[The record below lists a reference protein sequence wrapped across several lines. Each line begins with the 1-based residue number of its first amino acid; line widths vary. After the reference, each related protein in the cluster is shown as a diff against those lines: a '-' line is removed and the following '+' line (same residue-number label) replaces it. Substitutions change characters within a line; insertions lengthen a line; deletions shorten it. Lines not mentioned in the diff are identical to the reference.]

1 MRIRALLLS
10 SKMRKMRQKE
20 RQDTTRDSRFSTTKK
35 KTTIKFDASRGAC
48 ATKPKENLSVSPRHF
63 HATWC
68 LISSDSLLRLCLSP
82 LLSRVFFRTETMTM
96 TFSSTTTTFR
106 WCCFEK
112 TPSLPSVRTRGRRRM
127 NQRVIVRAVSEPT
140 RSYYEEKEDYL
151 HENNVNNNA
160 ESASQTLKLSVQ
172 DRLRMGKNA
181 HRFRS
186 VVCLGTSPRAVGSG
200 SEVFVD
206 GEDVYGVHD
215 HYLPNKNTKNSGK
228 KEVVSSELILQ
239 KSAFAVEMAVRKIRS
254 TYFAATTW
262 ENRHYL
268 VREER
273 DPQDGSVMNLS
284 IREAKLSER
293 LRRRMEN
300 EQMSQ
305 FERMGRG
312 FPILNV

>member
-1 MRIRALLLS
+1 
-10 SKMRKMRQKE
+10 
-20 RQDTTRDSRFSTTKK
+20 
-35 KTTIKFDASRGAC
+35 
-48 ATKPKENLSVSPRHF
+48 
-63 HATWC
+63 
-68 LISSDSLLRLCLSP
+68 
-82 LLSRVFFRTETMTM
+82 MTM

-106 WCCFEK
+106 CRCFEK

-127 NQRVIVRAVSEPT
+127 NRRIIVRAVSEPT

-151 HENNVNNNA
+151 HENNANNNA

-200 SEVFVD
+200 SEVLFVD

-215 HYLPNKNTKNSGK
+215 QYLPNKNTKNGGK

-312 FPILNV
+312 FPILDV

>member
-1 MRIRALLLS
+1 MTFTS
-10 SKMRKMRQKE
+10 
-20 RQDTTRDSRFSTTKK
+20 
-35 KTTIKFDASRGAC
+35 
-48 ATKPKENLSVSPRHF
+48 AT
-63 HATWC
+63 
-68 LISSDSLLRLCLSP
+68 
-82 LLSRVFFRTETMTM
+82 
-96 TFSSTTTTFR
+96 TFSSTTR
-106 WCCFEK
+106 GCCFEK
-112 TPSLPSVRTRGRRRM
+112 KPLPSVRRRRRI
-127 NQRVIVRAVSEPT
+127 NQRIQAVSEPT

-151 HENNVNNNA
+151 ENINNNS
-160 ESASQTLKLSVQ
+160 ESSQTLKLSVQ

-181 HRFRS
+181 HKFRS

-206 GEDVYGVHD
+206 GEDVYGLHD
-215 HYLPNKNTKNSGK
+215 QYLPNKNSKNGK

-305 FERMGRG
+305 LERMGRG
-312 FPILNV
+312 FPILDV

>member
-1 MRIRALLLS
+1 M
-10 SKMRKMRQKE
+10 
-20 RQDTTRDSRFSTTKK
+20 TFT
-35 KTTIKFDASRGAC
+35 
-48 ATKPKENLSVSPRHF
+48 AT
-63 HATWC
+63 
-68 LISSDSLLRLCLSP
+68 
-82 LLSRVFFRTETMTM
+82 
-96 TFSSTTTTFR
+96 TFSSTTR
-106 WCCFEK
+106 GCSFEK
-112 TPSLPSVRTRGRRRM
+112 KPLPSVRRRRRI
-127 NQRVIVRAVSEPT
+127 NQRIQAVSEPT

-151 HENNVNNNA
+151 ENINNNS
-160 ESASQTLKLSVQ
+160 ESSQTLKLSVQ

-181 HRFRS
+181 HKFRS

-206 GEDVYGVHD
+206 GEDVYGLHD
-215 HYLPNKNTKNSGK
+215 QYLPNKNSKNGK

-239 KSAFAVEMAVRKIRS
+239 KSAFAVEMAVRKIRL

-273 DPQDGSVMNLS
+273 DPQDGSVMKLS

-305 FERMGRG
+305 LERMGRG
-312 FPILNV
+312 FPILDV